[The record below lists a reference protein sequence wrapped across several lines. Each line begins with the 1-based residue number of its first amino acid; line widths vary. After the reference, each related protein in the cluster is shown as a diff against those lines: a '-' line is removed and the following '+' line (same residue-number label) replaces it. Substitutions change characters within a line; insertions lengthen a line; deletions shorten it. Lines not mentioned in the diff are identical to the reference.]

1 MLPED
6 SYYMTSDRSLSLFRF
21 ILMMLY
27 VEDVEEYKFKHFSLG
42 LIVKESPNHSPVKD
56 ADHLHG
62 LLSGLLKVS
71 RYLLY
76 YHGS

>member
-1 MLPED
+1 
-6 SYYMTSDRSLSLFRF
+6 
-21 ILMMLY
+21 MMLY

-42 LIVKESPNHSPVKD
+42 LIVKELANHSPVKN